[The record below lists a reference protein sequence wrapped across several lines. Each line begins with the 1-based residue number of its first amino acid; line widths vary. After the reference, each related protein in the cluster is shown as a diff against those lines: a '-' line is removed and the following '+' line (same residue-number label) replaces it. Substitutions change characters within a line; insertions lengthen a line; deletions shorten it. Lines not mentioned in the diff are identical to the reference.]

1 MVAELTSREIAPW
14 YFNHAGNA
22 GTAYLI
28 AAASS
33 YAVALVTRR
42 NNADTDP
49 FVKESISTG
58 SGLMAGVAITAVIES
73 PYLNEQLDRVSDP
86 NDIIFGVAGAIIG
99 ATTLSIR
106 RMDAND
112 RSD

>member
-1 MVAELTSREIAPW
+1 
-14 YFNHAGNA
+14 
-22 GTAYLI
+22 
-28 AAASS
+28 
-33 YAVALVTRR
+33 
-42 NNADTDP
+42 
-49 FVKESISTG
+49 
-58 SGLMAGVAITAVIES
+58 MAGVAITAVIES